1 MENADQ
7 ILVVA
12 KQISENTNA
21 WSNWGSIVMTV
32 ISLVASVV
40 TIAGIVMFYYEYKK
54 NKISRSCQK
63 KVVLDLVRHFFVN
76 NVIVEL
82 IREKHAEG
90 KRPFDGVF
98 LRFATLASDENL
110 CKLSNS
116 DKSFDEMHQLC
127 LLLRNYNI
135 AVACAEKHFSDSSCS
150 DFEKTNDLDEICSRS
165 IKITTRLVEL
175 SRIMKLKIDYD
186 VVKNHLQHYYCQELG
201 VSEGDL
207 LEKQRTAE
215 SINVKVAD
223 FYDSIGC
230 LDLFLELK
238 DNRAKTIM
246 FI

>member
-135 AVACAEKHFSDSSCS
+135 AVPKNIFQ
-150 DFEKTNDLDEICSRS
+150 I
-165 IKITTRLVEL
+165 RLVL
-175 SRIMKLKIDYD
+175 ILK
-186 VVKNHLQHYYCQELG
+186 K
-201 VSEGDL
+201 
-207 LEKQRTAE
+207 RMTWMRF
-215 SINVKVAD
+215 VAV
-223 FYDSIGC
+223 
-230 LDLFLELK
+230 L
-238 DNRAKTIM
+238 
-246 FI
+246 